1 MNNAML
7 KKILET
13 KQAEVG
19 LLKQTEHPLIKRKSS
34 KDFKQAL
41 CGDRLS
47 VIAEI
52 KRRSPA
58 KGNLAAIDDPIQL
71 SRKYMDGGASAIS
84 VLTDKDYFSGSI
96 EDLQKIS
103 LLAQNTSCVTLR
115 KDFIID
121 AVQIVEA
128 IEAGADAILLIVALL
143 QEKTQFL
150 LEIAKTLNIDVLVEI
165 HNRAELDYALTIG
178 AEIIGI
184 NNRNLD
190 TFNVDLQ
197 TSFDLIKHISNKV
210 IKVAESGI
218 HSAQSA
224 QQLYQA
230 GFDAIL
236 VGEALVTSPDPALLI
251 AQMRGLA

>member
-1 MNNAML
+1 MNDML

-13 KQAEVG
+13 KQAEVNFLNERG
-19 LLKQTEHPLIKRKSS
+19 YKLIKRSS
-34 KDFKQAL
+34 PKDFKQAL
-41 CGDRLS
+41 CGNELS
-47 VIAEI
+47 VIAVI

-58 KGNLAAIDDPIQL
+58 KGNLAAIDDPVQL
-71 SRKYMDGGASAIS
+71 SQKYIDGGASAIS

-103 LLAQNTSCVTLR
+103 LLIQNVPCVTLR

-128 IEAGADAILLIVALL
+128 IAAGADAILLIVALL
-143 QEKTQFL
+143 QEKTQLL

-165 HNRAELDYALTIG
+165 HNRAELNYALSIG
-178 AEIIGI
+178 AEIIGV

-197 TSFDLIKHISNKV
+197 TSFDLIKHIPKKIV
-210 IKVAESGI
+210 KVAESGI
-218 HSAQSA
+218 HSAQAA

-230 GFDAIL
+230 GFDAVL
-236 VGEALVTSPDPALLI
+236 VGEALVTSPDPTLLI